1 MANSGKNS
9 NTSQFFITLS
19 DKHAQFDKINGKY
32 VIFGQVIEGL
42 DVLKAI
48 NQVPQIKEQPQT
60 TITIAN
66 CGEYSK

>member
-32 VIFGQVIEGL
+32 VIFGQVIQGL

-48 NQVPQIKEQPQT
+48 NQVSQIKEQPQT
-60 TITIAN
+60 TITITN
-66 CGEYSK
+66 SGEYSK

>member
-60 TITIAN
+60 TITITN
-66 CGEYSK
+66 SGEYSK